1 MTKDAL
7 VICAGMLLVGLGA
20 WTLWSNPR
28 NAKPA
33 ETQVVRALAEDP
45 MLKLV
50 SERRPFMRTER

>member
-7 VICAGMLLVGLGA
+7 VICAAMLLVGLGA

-33 ETQVVRALAEDP
+33 KTQFVRALADDP

-50 SERRPFMRTER
+50 SETSPFMRTER